1 MRSAEA
7 PERGDLVW
15 LDFDPQAGHEQSG
28 HRPAMVLSR
37 ELYNRKAGLALVC
50 PVTSHAKGYPME
62 VALPPGLKVQGVILA
77 DQLKTVDW
85 RARRASHIGRAP
97 DGVVVEVLA
106 KVLAL
111 LS

>member
-7 PERGDLVW
+7 PDRGDLVW
-15 LDFDPQAGHEQSG
+15 LDFDPQAGHEQAG
-28 HRPAMVLSR
+28 HRPAIVISR

-50 PVTSHAKGYPME
+50 PVTSHSKGYPME
-62 VALPPGLKVQGVILA
+62 VALPPGLKVPGVVLA
-77 DQLKTVDW
+77 DQLRTVDW
-85 RARRASHIGRAP
+85 RARRATHIGRAP
-97 DGVVVEVLA
+97 EAVVLDILA